1 MKYLIGILT
10 VVAILS
16 YGYLIILFNRT
27 ELATKATVI
36 GFDVIMIMYTLCIV
50 LVIGVFFALLRA
62 KLGIVLTVAIAILS
76 LIPITSFS
84 YLNLSGKVISYTKT
98 NNR

>member
-1 MKYLIGILT
+1 MKYVTGIFT
-10 VVAILS
+10 VIAILA

-27 ELATKATVI
+27 ELATKSTVI
-36 GFDVIMIMYTLCIV
+36 GFDVIMIMYALCIV
-50 LVIGVFFALLRA
+50 LVIGVCFALLKA
-62 KLGIVLTVAIAILS
+62 KLDIVLTVAIAILS

-98 NNR
+98 NN